1 MVLGKREHSIGFC
14 VVLFS
19 KGVQNPT
26 SGSKSEVRHGAASQ
40 NKIYLCRESCW
51 TTTFRNRVL
60 VTSNHHGSLRVFEG
74 GALLAIGSFF
84 SGLVCI
90 YWFLWDTM
98 GSTVERDWHGRVFFF
113 FCSTP
118 WDSAA
123 YFYYSWHSEVCLL
136 APLLSYR
143 SSKTSNFSS

>member
-26 SGSKSEVRHGAASQ
+26 SGVSKSEVRHGAASE
-40 NKIYLCRESCW
+40 NKIHLCRESCW

-60 VTSNHHGSLRVFEG
+60 VTSNHHGALRVFER

-84 SGLVCI
+84 FWS
-90 YWFLWDTM
+90 
-98 GSTVERDWHGRVFFF
+98 
-113 FCSTP
+113 
-118 WDSAA
+118 
-123 YFYYSWHSEVCLL
+123 CLYTL
-136 APLLSYR
+136 APLGHHGMDSGKELTREGFFVAHPGTQLPISI
-143 SSKTSNFSS
+143 TVGTGCVC